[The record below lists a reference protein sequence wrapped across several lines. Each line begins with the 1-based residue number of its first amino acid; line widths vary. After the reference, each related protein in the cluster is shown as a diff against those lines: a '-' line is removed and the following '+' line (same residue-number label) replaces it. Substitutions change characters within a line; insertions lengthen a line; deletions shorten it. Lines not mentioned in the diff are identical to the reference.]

1 MNLHS
6 SARTCPA
13 SRALLVERVGR
24 QGWKVRDAAS
34 AAGISRR
41 TAQKWLARFHAEG
54 RSGLVDRS
62 SAPHRS
68 PTRTQEAV
76 VAQAIGLRRQR
87 LPATE
92 IGRRLGLPR
101 STVGLILRRAGLSRW
116 SALAE
121 AEPARRYEHPEPG
134 CLLHLDTKKLGRI
147 DGIGHRIHG
156 DRTTRKRGIGWEV
169 AHVCVDDHSRV
180 AYVEVL
186 PDERQETTA
195 AFLQRALLQ
204 FQAMGVTV
212 RKLLTDNGSAYRSR
226 AFLEVR
232 QAQGLKHAFTRPYRP
247 RTNGKA
253 ERFIQTALREWAYG
267 IAYRSS
273 EERSRAL
280 QAWLHHY
287 NHHRPHSALGGKP
300 PASRVNNLLSLD
312 T

>member
-6 SARTCPA
+6 SAKTCPA
-13 SRALLVERVGR
+13 SRGLLVERVER
-24 QGWKVRDAAS
+24 LGWKVLDAAL
-34 AAGISRR
+34 AAGVSRR
-41 TAQKWLARFHAEG
+41 TAQKWLARFRSEG
-54 RSGLVDRS
+54 RAGLADRS
-62 SAPHRS
+62 SAPRRS

-92 IGRRLGLPR
+92 IGRRMGLAR

-169 AHVCVDDHSRV
+169 VHVCVDDHSRV

-195 AFLQRALLQ
+195 AFLQRALMH
-204 FQAMGVTV
+204 FQSMGVRV
-212 RKLLTDNGSAYRSR
+212 RKLLTDNGPAYRSR
-226 AFLEVR
+226 AFLDVR
-232 QAQGLKHAFTRPYRP
+232 HAQGLKHAFTRPYRP

-273 EERSRAL
+273 DERCQAL
-280 QAWLHHY
+280 KAWLHHY